1 MIPVLVGSEV
11 STSKSKPLAFYVD
24 EWGPSASIPWLLNTT
39 YSRELPLLEGNN
51 PSISNY
57 VGMLKVLADPSCS
70 SIPRQAIGV
79 AANTSN
85 KLSKIISKLQIN
97 LSHLGP
103 RNWTISERL
112 SVLSGLCTLLRCDPF
127 IITVIEHLYS
137 ECDRLIK
144 LFSKP
149 NFREADFISSVREL
163 CGEEV
168 VSMCRGLLD
177 GLAVDGTQNPL
188 EASAAYLQNQ
198 ITQGRCIVCN
208 GSTFED
214 ESDDVA
220 DEILLCDGC
229 NAEAHLKC
237 LNLTAVR
244 DCILVPQ
251 NYAR

>member
-1 MIPVLVGSEV
+1 LVPVLVGSDV
-11 STSKSKPLAFYVD
+11 SRSKSKALAFYVD

-39 YSRELPLLEGNN
+39 YSRELPLLERNN
-51 PSISNY
+51 PSVSNY
-57 VGMLKVLADPSCS
+57 LGMLKVLTDPSCS
-70 SIPRQAIGV
+70 SIPRQAIID
-79 AANTSN
+79 APNSAN
-85 KLSKIISKLQIN
+85 KLSKIVSKLQIN
-97 LSHLGP
+97 CGNSGP

-144 LFSKP
+144 IISKP
-149 NFREADFISSVREL
+149 NFREADFISLVREL

-177 GLAVDGTQNPL
+177 GLSVDGTQ

-198 ITQGRCIVCN
+198 IAQGRCIVCN
-208 GSTFED
+208 GSTFDD
-214 ESDDVA
+214 EVEDVA

-237 LNLTAVR
+237 LNLTAVSE
-244 DCILVPQ
+244 CTC
-251 NYAR
+251 

>member
-1 MIPVLVGSEV
+1 MVPGLVGSDV
-11 STSKSKPLAFYVD
+11 SRSKSKSLAFYVD

-39 YSRELPLLEGNN
+39 YSRELPLLERNN
-51 PSISNY
+51 PSVSNY
-57 VGMLKVLADPSCS
+57 LGMLKVLADPSCS
-70 SIPRQAIGV
+70 SIPRQAIV
-79 AANTSN
+79 DASNEANN
-85 KLSKIISKLQIN
+85 LSKIASKLQIN
-97 LSHLGP
+97 VGHAGP

-112 SVLSGLCTLLRCDPF
+112 SVLSGLCTLLRSDPF

-144 LFSKP
+144 IISKP
-149 NFREADFISSVREL
+149 NFREADFISLVREL

-177 GLAVDGTQNPL
+177 GLSMDGTQ

-214 ESDDVA
+214 DAEDVA

-237 LNLTAVR
+237 LNLTAVSV
-244 DCILVPQ
+244 CI
-251 NYAR
+251 